1 MPRRRKEPV
10 FLIQSR
16 VVYDRHPAT
25 KKRFPGGKVEWG
37 KWRGWTEHLDNA
49 LNFRDA
55 VRLARKRLAHD
66 RNGTIV
72 YIRRVSEK
80 GFPTRQVTK
89 LFQAKWGHDDKPFMD
104 FDGLAGFYWAR
115 RAGVLGLRTRSD

>member
-16 VVYDRHPAT
+16 VVYDRHPES
-25 KKRFPGGKVEWG
+25 KKRFPGGKVVWG

-49 LNFRDA
+49 FNFRDA
-55 VRLARKRLAHD
+55 VRHAKRLL
-66 RNGTIV
+66 RQKRLGTIV

-89 LFQAKWGHDDKPFMD
+89 LFQAKWGHDNKPFTE
-104 FDGLAGFYWAR
+104 FAGVVGFYWAR
-115 RAGVLGLRTRSD
+115 RAKLL